1 MMSGTIMNYAVR
13 DASHDTHLQKRSRAE
28 GGLARSEIIDWIAA
42 SDRYKMWY
50 VHLSLFFGLQI
61 HYFSR
66 LFANYLSIYLPVH
79 LRFFN
84 FAYSTMIILCVYICI
99 LINSVRVDRVMEKL
113 EVKSYQSNISKA
125 LMKEGYTRIGTT
137 GRHVKW
143 TLPEYDVMLE
153 EEDDDDIE
161 GRKEEEEGGEEEN
174 QKREDGHDSDSQS
187 EEAGGGGSD
196 DDNDA
201 TGNNDSDSS
210 EGGSDTG
217 SKDDEILSG
226 NE

>member
-42 SDRYKMWY
+42 SDTYKMW
-50 VHLSLFFGLQI
+50 
-61 HYFSR
+61 
-66 LFANYLSIYLPVH
+66 
-79 LRFFN
+79 
-84 FAYSTMIILCVYICI
+84 
-99 LINSVRVDRVMEKL
+99 VDRVMEKL

-143 TLPEYDVMLE
+143 TLPEYDDML
-153 EEDDDDIE
+153 EEDDDDDDVE
-161 GRKEEEEGGEEEN
+161 RGKEEEEGGEEEN
-174 QKREDGHDSDSQS
+174 QKQEGGDDSDSQS

-201 TGNNDSDSS
+201 TRNNDSDSS
-210 EGGSDTG
+210 EGGSDMG

-226 NE
+226 DE